1 MRINSFKL
9 RTLHNINKW
18 SYAITLLLYITIYLG
33 MIAQIALGGI
43 QMVLALILF
52 SRFSR
57 LDRKTKRRLIIY
69 SVLAFLYLSAFV
81 VWNLLDVA
89 GSDSILLVAI
99 SVPPMALATFFVFI
113 THKAKL
119 DGAPDNLSH
128 PVS

>member
-1 MRINSFKL
+1 
-9 RTLHNINKW
+9 
-18 SYAITLLLYITIYLG
+18 

-43 QMVLALILF
+43 QVVLALILF

-69 SVLAFLYLSAFV
+69 SSLAFLYLLAFV

-89 GSDSILLVAI
+89 SSDSILLVAI
-99 SVPPMALATFFVFI
+99 SVPPMALATFFVFL

-119 DGAPDNLSH
+119 DDAQDDLPRPIS
-128 PVS
+128 